1 MISVLLPAYNAE
13 RYLLHSVNSVL
24 AQTYEDFELIVVND
38 GSTDRTRELLAGI
51 SDPRLRI
58 LDNPMNLGIV
68 ASLNRAQSEARGQY
82 IARIDADDMCLP
94 RRFAMQKQFLDT
106 NPGILLLGTGTFNL
120 VGSRINPGKT
130 FRDPDPVFVRWMS
143 HIDNPIVHSSM
154 MFRAEAITSLSQ
166 YLRENMRYCEDFDLL
181 HRLFEV
187 GDISLIPERLVIY
200 RQHDQ
205 MLTRIHREEMI
216 AKTATV
222 LKTVYADLLGRD
234 NDASATLVAK
244 HFVARQPVREGA
256 VLEQLASILEGLI
269 SAFIARYDVNAVL
282 GRRVINHA
290 ASLWWDTLLV
300 STRAGAV
307 TTALRYRN
315 TFRWSHEVIPSRSR
329 VVLSL
334 TSGILPGKQQL
345 KHLVSKGAAAFRT
358 NSPLSKP
365 QKVFELKGVRFE
377 TLAFDVDEPPRL
389 YVIVDTEEEFDWNGP
404 LDRKLTSVRSM
415 AAQERAQAI
424 FDSYGLR
431 PIYVLDYAVA
441 SQPEG
446 YEPLR
451 EIFDRH
457 ACAIGAHL
465 HPWITPPFSETVSEY
480 NSYGGNLPPALEE
493 AKLRCLVAAI
503 RNVFEISPIF
513 FKAGRYGIGPS
524 TVETLARLGFAVD
537 FSMLPGADLRLSGG
551 ADFRFI
557 EARPCRAIAHDILTI
572 PMTRGKIGVLAWLPN
587 RMDSLLEFGICRKL
601 RIPGIL
607 ARAGLVNVV
616 TLTPEGV
623 SAEEQIRLVR
633 SLTNR
638 GHRVFAMHYHSPS
651 LVPGNTPYVRTER
664 ELGEFLSRIE
674 RVCGFFFGELAGVP
688 GNPADLVPSQMRNR
702 IWPRS
707 GRPESF

>member
-13 RYLLHSVNSVL
+13 RYLVHSINSVL

-51 SDPRLRI
+51 CDPRLRI
-58 LDNPMNLGIV
+58 LDNHINLGIV
-68 ASLNRAQSEARGQY
+68 ASLNRAHSEARGKY

-94 RRFAMQKQFLDT
+94 RRFEMQKHFLET
-106 NPGILLLGTGTFNL
+106 NPRILLLGTGTFNL
-120 VGSRINPGKT
+120 VGSRIIPGKT

-154 MFRAEAITSLSQ
+154 MFRAEVIVSLSS

-181 HRLFEV
+181 HRLFKV
-187 GDISLIPERLVIY
+187 GDASIIPERLVIY

-205 MLTRIHREEMI
+205 MLTRTHRAEMI
-216 AKTATV
+216 AKTAAV

-234 NDASATLVAK
+234 SDTSAILVAQ
-244 HFVARQPVREGA
+244 HFVAREPVRQGA

-269 SAFIARYDVNAVL
+269 SAFIARYDVNAVQ
-282 GRRVINHA
+282 GRRVISHA
-290 ASLWWDTLLV
+290 ASLWWDTLLI
-300 STRAGAV
+300 STRAGASAAV
-307 TTALRYRN
+307 LRYRN
-315 TFRWSHEVIPSRSR
+315 TFRWSHEVLPAKSR
-329 VVLSL
+329 VVLSIA
-334 TSGILPGKQQL
+334 SGIFPGKQQL
-345 KHLVSKGAAAFRT
+345 KGLVSKARAAFRT
-358 NSPLSKP
+358 KSPLSEPPKTF
-365 QKVFELKGVRFE
+365 KLKGVQFE
-377 TLAFDVDEPPRL
+377 TLPFDVNGPPCL
-389 YVIVDTEEEFDWNGP
+389 YVIVDTEEEFDWSGP
-404 LDRKLTSVRSM
+404 LDRTLTSVRSM
-415 AAQERAQAI
+415 AVQERAQVI

-503 RNVFEISPIF
+503 QNVFGISPIF
-513 FKAGRYGIGPS
+513 FKAGRYGIGPA

-537 FSMLPGADLRLSGG
+537 FSMLPGADLRSSGG

-572 PMTRGKIGVLAWLPN
+572 PMTRGKIGLLARLPS
-587 RMDSLLEFGICRKL
+587 RMDSLLEFRITRKL

-633 SLTNR
+633 SLSNR
-638 GHRVFAMHYHSPS
+638 GHRLFAMHYHSPS
-651 LVPGNTPYVRTER
+651 LLPGNTPYVRTER
-664 ELGEFLSRIE
+664 ELGEFLTRIE
-674 RVCGFFFGELAGVP
+674 RVCGFFFGELAGAP
-688 GNPADLVPSQMRNR
+688 GNPADLVPSQMRNG
-702 IWPRS
+702 IWPCS